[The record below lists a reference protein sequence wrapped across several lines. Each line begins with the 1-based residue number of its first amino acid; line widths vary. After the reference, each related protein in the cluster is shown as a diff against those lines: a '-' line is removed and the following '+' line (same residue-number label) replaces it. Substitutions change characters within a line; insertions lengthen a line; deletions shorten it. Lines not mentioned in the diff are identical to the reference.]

1 VRRRHRLVLALV
13 PVVLVPV
20 VLALGGVSVAQAAPF
35 SGAPANAHGQCVSES
50 SNAAGQGG
58 RSAVAKQKGSCTP
71 PLVCTENESPGG
83 GDTVIRN
90 SRENTVTVSGSGN
103 PSPGS
108 SLECATG
115 IPVTGGESTV
125 RFTYA
130 LGEGTDDCGGG
141 VPRMFVVI
149 DGQVYDT
156 ITGDPECSEAV
167 GTTVTYTIPVT
178 GTVTTVGFVYDRQD
192 FGSVTYS
199 DATIGGVSL
208 NI

>member
-1 VRRRHRLVLALV
+1 VRHRHRLVLALV
-13 PVVLVPV
+13 PVVL
-20 VLALGGVSVAQAAPF
+20 AFGGASVAQAAPT
-35 SGAPANAHGQCVSES
+35 SGAPANAHGQCISES
-50 SNAAGQGG
+50 PKPAGQGG
-58 RSAVAKQKGSCTP
+58 RSAVAKEKGSCTP
-71 PLVCTENESPGG
+71 PLVCTENESPAG
-83 GDTVIRN
+83 GDTVVRN

-108 SLECATG
+108 SLECATS
-115 IPVTGGESTV
+115 IPVTGGVSTV

-149 DGQVYDT
+149 GGKVYET
-156 ITGDPECSEAV
+156 INWDPECSQAA
-167 GTTVTYTIPVT
+167 GSTVTYTIPVS

-192 FGSVTYS
+192 VGSVTYS
-199 DATIGGVSL
+199 NASVGGLEL